1 MRDSRHILLEEQ
13 CMNVAV
19 ERLDHLGIVAGVCE
33 EIGLAE
39 YFDRLDERVHARV
52 SLGQAV
58 QAMVLNGLGLS
69 NRRLYLVPQFFEHK
83 PIERL
88 IGPGIR
94 AEDLN
99 DDCLGRALDWL
110 TAHDLTALFAGLA
123 YQARRRF
130 RVEAEAVHVDSTS
143 FSVEGAYDV
152 EEEEE
157 EGDANEALIRITY
170 GYSRD
175 HRADLKQWQ
184 LSLATTTSG
193 VPLGLQLLDG
203 NASDRA
209 TLAQQVAEVVYQFRA
224 EQEEEP
230 IYVAD
235 SALYSEA
242 TMAEFERKG
251 VWWASRVPETS
262 TQAKVLVAEEA
273 LVWQG
278 TEELRWCERE
288 VRVGDRIE
296 RWILAQSGEGV
307 ERQVASLQRQ
317 AEQEQ
322 QAWAKRVRALEQRS
336 FACEADALAACV
348 EARKGAPLWL
358 EVTLQVASSTRHA
371 ARGRPGPDAVPELVW
386 RVHGAVRLVEAA
398 LAGEARRKANFI
410 VATNVPTTRKS
421 AEEVLRL
428 YKAQTGVE
436 RGFAFLKDPMF
447 LASSVFVKK
456 VERVMA
462 TGFVMVLCLLI
473 YRLAEHRI
481 RQRLA
486 ETCATVPDQ
495 LKKPT
500 QRPTLRWL
508 FQCFEGI
515 SLVLMRH
522 EAEVEAVEVT
532 GLNEVHRLILS
543 VLGPAYQQFYE
554 SSK

>member
-1 MRDSRHILLEEQ
+1 MAHF
-13 CMNVAV
+13 AV
-19 ERLDHLGIVAGVCE
+19 ERLDHLGIVAGVCQ
-33 EIGLAE
+33 EIGLVE

-52 SLGQAV
+52 TLGQAI
-58 QAMVLNGLGLS
+58 QAMVLNGLGFS

-83 PIERL
+83 PVERL
-88 IGPGIR
+88 IGPGITP
-94 AEDLN
+94 ADLN

-123 YQARRRF
+123 HQARRRF
-130 RVEAEAVHVDSTS
+130 AVEAEVVHVDGTS
-143 FSVEGAYDV
+143 FSVEGAYEAEEG
-152 EEEEE
+152 EEES
-157 EGDANEALIRITY
+157 NEMLIRITY

-193 VPLGLQLLDG
+193 VPIGLQLLDG

-209 TLAQQVAEVVYQFRA
+209 TLAQQVAEVASQFRA
-224 EQEEEP
+224 EREEEP

-242 TMAEFERKG
+242 SMRELERKA
-251 VWWASRVPETS
+251 VWWISRVPETS
-262 TQAKVLVAEEA
+262 TQAKALVAQEPTT
-273 LVWQG
+273 WQG
-278 TEELRWCERE
+278 TEALRWCERE
-288 VRVGDRIE
+288 VRVGERME
-296 RWILAQSGEGV
+296 RWILARSAQGV
-307 ERQVASLQRQ
+307 EQQTTSLQRQ
-317 AEQEQ
+317 AAQDQ
-322 QAWAKRVRALEQRS
+322 QAWAKRVRALEQRT
-336 FACEADALAACV
+336 FACEADALVACT
-348 EARKGAPLWL
+348 EARKGVPAWL
-358 EVTLQVASSTRHA
+358 EVTFQVASSTHHA
-371 ARGRPGPDAVPELVW
+371 RRGRPGPDAVPEVLW
-386 RVHGAVRLVEAA
+386 RVYGAVRLVETT
-398 LAGEARRKANFI
+398 LGEEARRKASFI
-410 VATNVPTTRKS
+410 VASNLPASRKS

-428 YKAQTGVE
+428 YKAQSGVE
-436 RGFAFLKDPMF
+436 RGFAFLKDPLF

-462 TGFVMVLCLLI
+462 TGFVMVLCLLV

-486 ETCATVPDQ
+486 ETGATVPDQ

-515 SLVLMRH
+515 SLVLMQH
-522 EAEVEAVEVT
+522 EAGEEEVQVT